1 MIIKFILLGS
11 ICITT
16 PNQEIK
22 CTQYIRDSLSDASE
36 CQSKAK
42 SIGLA
47 VKDKMLKLGGS
58 MEQYSVQCIA
68 IDSNGYNVDHS
79 FNISYN
85 IS

>member
-11 ICITT
+11 ICIST

-22 CTQYIRDSLSDASE
+22 CGQYIRDSLSDASE

-58 MEQYSVQCIA
+58 MDQYSVQCIA